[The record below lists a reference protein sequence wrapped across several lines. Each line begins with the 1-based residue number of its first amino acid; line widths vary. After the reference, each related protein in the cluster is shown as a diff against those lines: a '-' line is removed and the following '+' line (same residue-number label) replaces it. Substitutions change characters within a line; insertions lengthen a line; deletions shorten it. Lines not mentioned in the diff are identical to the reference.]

1 MKNRPFFSIIIPCY
15 NTRPERMRELLESI
29 YKGGCSDTTEVVVS
43 DDRSTDKTFLD
54 IVNEYKDKFY
64 NVIITEVP
72 DKNKDGIEL
81 IHCPGNT
88 RQNGVEKA
96 NGQWISFIDHDDL
109 YVEGALKKVKEAIE
123 EENEQYFVCSNFY
136 QLDPYNNEKKEEM
149 IHTSNWMH
157 GKFYNLDNFWK
168 KYNLHFRTNLFGNED
183 ICVSAQVNCV
193 WYRLNK
199 DKTDNPSNI
208 PTLWIEDFTYI
219 WRSWDDST
227 SNLLY
232 EDTNYME
239 KFFDNYMNATIDT
252 YIEDYNNLVESGN
265 ITEYDIE
272 FHRMIHADVILYM
285 YFYLQ
290 SFKFNHSN
298 DYDLNIEFTIK
309 KHIKD
314 YYKRF
319 NTTCIDLFNYI
330 EYHEE
335 RGKWYCDVW
344 ESVKYGV
351 GPFIEV
357 DSFFDFISK

>member
-15 NTRPERMRELLESI
+15 NTKPERMRELLESI
-29 YKGGCSDTTEVVVS
+29 YKGECPDTTEVIIS

-96 NGQWISFIDHDDL
+96 NGQWVSFIDHDDL
-109 YVEGALKKVKEAIE
+109 YVEGALKKVKETIE
-123 EENEQYFVCSNFY
+123 KENEQYFVCSNFY
-136 QLDPYNNEKKEEM
+136 QIDPYSNEKKEEM

-168 KYNLHFRTNLFGNED
+168 KYNIHFRTNLFGNED
-183 ICVSAQVNCV
+183 ICVSAQVNCI

-199 DKTDNPSNI
+199 DKTDNPSHI

-219 WRSWDDST
+219 WRSWEDST
-227 SNLLY
+227 SNLMY
-232 EDTNYME
+232 EGTDYME

-252 YIEDYNNLVESGN
+252 YIEDYNNLVKSGN